1 MAHIS
6 YKHTKIYVYIGV
18 SINVGTPIAGCF
30 FLENPMTM
38 DDLGV
43 PIFQETSIYVYIHN
57 TSSTAQGGGGSFRI
71 GNL

>member
-1 MAHIS
+1 MAHES
-6 YKHTKIYVYIGV
+6 YKHTKIYVYMGV

-30 FLENPMTM
+30 FFLEIPLKI

-57 TSSTAQGGGGSFRI
+57 ISTGSSHHKPSISSYF
-71 GNL
+71 